1 MVVRIFKPLPLQP
14 HFLNSITASGAGS
27 AGHKTGLR
35 TPGPSASSRHTISQ
49 PRSMRHLLY
58 LIEIRHRC
66 ADNAKLSRYTKE
78 YEFLFYEYTFAM
90 WTLQGRAELNIWLG
104 HFATVVESATMLDQC
119 CSCGWQSLIAK
130 LLLFEELPAI
140 SSIYSMDEPLN
151 GIKDLVWQI
160 LWRVVDRTRSRK
172 GLKEFF
178 ISG

>member
-1 MVVRIFKPLPLQP
+1 MAVRIFKPLPLQP
-14 HFLNSITASGAGS
+14 NLLNSITASGAGS

-104 HFATVVESATMLDQC
+104 HFATVVESAAMLYQR

-140 SSIYSMDEPLN
+140 SFIYRMEEPLN
-151 GIKDLVWQI
+151 GIRHFNGVS
-160 LWRVVDRTRSRK
+160 LWPVVNRTCRDCHPQ
-172 GLKEFF
+172 
-178 ISG
+178 